1 MLATPPSEFPQ
12 EPIFYQDDLHPPP
25 PRRQRNSRG
34 TKEAKKRRD
43 LRRNRRKLAAQTLDE
58 QLSQTIDQT
67 LARVNIPL
75 PPPSPP
81 RASLMPALP
90 SFSAVSSM
98 PPEVQL
104 PEFPSFDLNSFPQFL
119 SQTSFTSPMKTPSP
133 FYNLPRWCPPIPSLT
148 MHDIWRD
155 STPTFYDLSSLPEPK
170 EALEEVTAKPKGEK
184 KTCMDVQLW
193 QPPVLRAREHSRF
206 FPSRDLSSDLMRLK
220 AHVKLPATA
229 CKLHAS
235 DKGVQEE
242 PTILPEAASPAPRS
256 YESLLLDH
264 YGRPPVEKPAEEDQ
278 PHSTLDSMPEHPEQ
292 RPDEV
297 TAANLWRILDARPS
311 EAAETAPEGTLS
323 AINIMT
329 PLPIETPGELEAPLL
344 FTSRE
349 HLCQSPFELDGR
361 ELPYVHAN
369 SLTGYCNSHIE
380 ETLAVPDY
388 REQIWTDDF
397 GIGLPT
403 VRYAEDLTGLNELMV
418 DHNMYRSEDMPPL
431 PADAQ
436 LPTPEPVSSVL
447 AGSSILQQL
456 PIDYLTEDHERTTS
470 DAHFQSEQALF
481 TQSPPL
487 SLKPLA
493 DVNRSVISIGD
504 FLKLG
509 HARECWC
516 GFCSDQ
522 AETATENDTSST
534 KVTVDDADSAI
545 SLESDVDSQAATPE
559 LTSLDEKDA
568 TTDADDGW
576 LLCTDA
582 AAAEEGRSD
591 LYLPSSPVLHRSPES
606 LDAPAPTVIDAKA
619 LRSDSAKEMEQAWHQ
634 ILASSQDA
642 SSRLSEGELD
652 GDEWEEMWE
661 GDLL

>member
-1 MLATPPSEFPQ
+1 MLATPPQEFLQ
-12 EPIFYQDDLHPPP
+12 EPIFYQDDLPPPP

-43 LRRNRRKLAAQTLDE
+43 LRRNRRKLAAQMLDE

-67 LARVNIPL
+67 LARANIPL
-75 PPPSPP
+75 PPPPPP

-90 SFSAVSSM
+90 SFSAVLK

-133 FYNLPRWCPPIPSLT
+133 FYNIPRWCPPIPSLT
-148 MHDIWRD
+148 MHDIWRN
-155 STPTFYDLSSLPEPK
+155 STPSFYDLSSLPEPK
-170 EALEEVTAKPKGEK
+170 ETLEEATAKPKDEK

-193 QPPVLRAREHSRF
+193 QPPMLRAREHSRF
-206 FPSRDLSSDLMRLK
+206 FPSRDLSSGPTRLK
-220 AHVKLPATA
+220 AHVKLPTTA

-235 DKGVQEE
+235 DKGVQTE
-242 PTILPEAASPAPRS
+242 PTILSEATLPAPRS
-256 YESLLLDH
+256 YESLLLGH
-264 YGRPPVEKPAEEDQ
+264 YGRPPVEKPMQEDQ
-278 PHSTLDSMPEHPEQ
+278 PHGTLEAVPEHPQ
-292 RPDEV
+292 QASDEA
-297 TAANLWRILDARPS
+297 TAANLWRILDARPYG
-311 EAAETAPEGTLS
+311 AAVTGTEDTTTAS
-323 AINIMT
+323 VT
-329 PLPIETPGELEAPLL
+329 PLPMDTSGELEGPLL
-344 FTSRE
+344 FTSYE
-349 HLCQSPFELDGR
+349 HLYRSPFELDGR
-361 ELPYVHAN
+361 ELPYVHPN
-369 SLTGYCNSHIE
+369 SLIGYCNSNPKE
-380 ETLAVPDY
+380 NLAVPNY

-418 DHNMYRSEDMPPL
+418 DHNMYPSENISPL

-447 AGSSILQQL
+447 AGSSLLQEL
-456 PIDYLTEDHERTTS
+456 PVDYPTEDHERTTS

-487 SLKPLA
+487 SLKPLT

-559 LTSLDEKDA
+559 LIILDEKDA
-568 TTDADDGW
+568 ITEADDGW

-606 LDAPAPTVIDAKA
+606 LDAPAPTVIDDEA

-634 ILASSQDA
+634 ILASSQDT
-642 SSRLSEGELD
+642 SSRLSESDVD